1 MSHQSPSASP
11 SPSTDPAPVPS
22 TDPSL
27 PATSDPS
34 LATTPVPSRNSTPV
48 PSRNSTPVPVPDL
61 APVLAPDPVPDS
73 VPSLASI
80 SASDSTLVSAPAP
93 VRDPDPTPAP
103 VPFSSSDS
111 PPTPTPAS
119 VPAEASVPVSFSDST
134 LTSAPVAAPVAAPAP
149 VRDPDPDP
157 IPSPAPF
164 SASDSASAPVPDP
177 LLASEPALAPAPIS
191 TPAPTPASAL
201 APTPTP
207 TPAPN
212 PTPPPNPPQIPVLVL
227 AGFLGSG
234 KTTLLNHLLHRSGGS
249 RIGAI
254 VNDFGA
260 IEIDAL
266 AVAGALGDSTV
277 SLGNGCLCCAVDAS
291 ELDVYLE
298 RLARPSAGIDVIVIE
313 ASGLAEPEELVR
325 MLLASEHP
333 GIVYGGLVEVVD
345 AVEFDDT
352 REKHPEIDRHLS
364 LADLVVVNK
373 LDRAAADAPR
383 VLGLVR
389 SLTDRAA
396 VVPATYGRIDPEFLF
411 DCRPNEERVGQL
423 TFDDLHAHAGAEQD
437 GHDAHA
443 DHLHTAYDSLSFASD
458 LPMDPRRL
466 MAFLDSRP
474 EGLYRIKGYVDFGPH
489 DARNRYAVHAVGRF
503 LRFYPEAWGS
513 GDTRLTQLV
522 LIGTGLDMA
531 ALGKELEACRNGDAP
546 HADERG
552 MWGVLRYVQ
561 EAESNQQSDQEADQ
575 QPESEPELD
584 PDPDPELDD

>member
-1 MSHQSPSASP
+1 MSQQNP
-11 SPSTDPAPVPS
+11 SPSTNPVSVPG
-22 TDPSL
+22 TDPS
-27 PATSDPS
+27 P
-34 LATTPVPSRNSTPV
+34 R
-48 PSRNSTPVPVPDL
+48 
-61 APVLAPDPVPDS
+61 
-73 VPSLASI
+73 
-80 SASDSTLVSAPAP
+80 
-93 VRDPDPTPAP
+93 
-103 VPFSSSDS
+103 
-111 PPTPTPAS
+111 
-119 VPAEASVPVSFSDST
+119 
-134 LTSAPVAAPVAAPAP
+134 
-149 VRDPDPDP
+149 
-157 IPSPAPF
+157 
-164 SASDSASAPVPDP
+164 
-177 LLASEPALAPAPIS
+177 
-191 TPAPTPASAL
+191 
-201 APTPTP
+201 
-207 TPAPN
+207 
-212 PTPPPNPPQIPVLVL
+212 QIPVVVL

-345 AVEFDDT
+345 AAEFDDT
-352 REKHPEIDRHLS
+352 RAKHPEVDRHLA

-373 LDRAAADAPR
+373 LDRAADAPR

-411 DCRPNEERVGQL
+411 DCRPSQERVGQL
-423 TFDDLHAHAGAEQD
+423 TFDDLHEHAG
-437 GHDAHA
+437 HDHA

-458 LPMDPRRL
+458 VPMDPRRL
-466 MAFLDSRP
+466 MGFLDSRP
-474 EGLYRIKGYVDFGPH
+474 EGLYRVKGYVDFGAH
-489 DARNRYAVHAVGRF
+489 DSRNRYAAHAVGRF
-503 LRFYPEAWGS
+503 LRFYPEPWAS
-513 GDTRLTQLV
+513 GDVRLTQLV
-522 LIGTGLDMA
+522 LIGTGLGMA
-531 ALGKELEACRNGDAP
+531 ALGKELEGCENGDAP
-546 HADERG
+546 HADEHG

-561 EAESNQQSDQEADQ
+561 EAEPGQE
-575 QPESEPELD
+575 PGSEPELD
-584 PDPDPELDD
+584 PDPEPGD